1 MSSVTF
7 DAEAYVAA
15 AAPAMGLDLTDEQR
29 TGVVQFLR
37 IAASMATIVEAAPI
51 DPDTFDLA
59 PVFRPGRPA

>member
-1 MSSVTF
+1 MSSAEF

-15 AAPAMGLDLTDEQR
+15 AAPGLGLDLTAEQKI
-29 TGVVQFLR
+29 GVVQFLR

-59 PVFRPGRPA
+59 PVFRPGLPA